1 MQNASSTTKQLYLF
15 LAACS
20 GNWRNSIYIKCQS
33 DKDDPGYL
41 LAADRDGQPVILGV
55 RQFFQL
61 TGMWIDP
68 AECCGQ
74 LTEAGF
80 ESLYAQ
86 YLLLVLY
93 SVSRAANASTA
104 SGPGYKPMCR
114 LEAAN

>member
-15 LAACS
+15 LTACS

-33 DKDDPGYL
+33 DKDDLGYL

-61 TGMWIDP
+61 TGVWIDP

-86 YLLLVLY
+86 YLLWRLP
-93 SVSRAANASTA
+93 AAEEH
-104 SGPGYKPMCR
+104 PLRR
-114 LEAAN
+114 LCENTEVT